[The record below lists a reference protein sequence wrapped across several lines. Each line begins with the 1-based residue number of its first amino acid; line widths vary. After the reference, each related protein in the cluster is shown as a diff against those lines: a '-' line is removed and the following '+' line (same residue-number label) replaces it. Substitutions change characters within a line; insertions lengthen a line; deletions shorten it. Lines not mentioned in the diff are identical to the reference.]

1 MASLP
6 PAAAL
11 EDRRT
16 LLKHILQ
23 VLQRTAGVQTTCQA
37 GWGELGGS
45 QAACTGDL
53 RAWEPGGG
61 RKRVG
66 ALVLAAPTRPLR
78 PPPPLPVAARA
89 AQRLLTVPP
98 ALPPHR
104 RPYFHHPPFFSLGP
118 CPPAP
123 PAGPQGPRPH
133 GAAAGGVQRL
143 R

>member
-6 PAAAL
+6 PASAL

-23 VLQRTAGVQTTCQA
+23 VLQRTAGVQATCQA

-53 RAWEPGGG
+53 RAWEQGGG

-66 ALVLAAPTRPLR
+66 ALVLAALARLLR
-78 PPPPLPVAARA
+78 PPPPLAARA
-89 AQRLLTVPP
+89 AQRLVAVPP
-98 ALPPHR
+98 AVPPHR
-104 RPYFHHPPFFSLGP
+104 RP
-118 CPPAP
+118 
-123 PAGPQGPRPH
+123 
-133 GAAAGGVQRL
+133 
-143 R
+143 